1 MAQKEDNKNSQG
13 LLPAGLEDL
22 LDPIASQNGQAISTM
37 LRCFSQFGYQRVKP
51 PLVEFEAT
59 LLAKGPGAATAAKS
73 FRLMDP
79 LTQDMMALRSD
90 MTAQIARISGTRL
103 QHEPRP
109 LRLAY
114 EGDVMRVV
122 PDSLNAERQL
132 YQAGAEL
139 IGFNDANATT
149 EILVMGI
156 KALQSVGLS
165 SITVDLGLPL
175 LAKNLTR
182 NLSLNSRNMAE
193 RAILDKDIDALLK
206 IDGKE
211 IKIIKKV
218 MELSGNDRDALLK
231 CIPEM
236 SEDAG
241 NMMEDMLFVSQQ
253 LRDAYPNLPITLDP
267 LEVRGFDYHTGV
279 GFSLF
284 ADGLRGEIAR
294 GGAYLTGFGE
304 PATGL
309 SVYMERVLRGLP
321 EKVSLEHIY
330 MPLDIPKRTILDYIN
345 RGRSVITGRYKSDD
359 EMALVEAKQLKCT
372 FIVQNT
378 ISPPILIEE

>member
-1 MAQKEDNKNSQG
+1 MSQNENNNSQG
-13 LLPAGLEDL
+13 LLPLGLVDL
-22 LDPIASQNGQAISTM
+22 LDPVASQNGQAIST
-37 LRCFSQFGYQRVKP
+37 LLSCFSQFGYQRVKP
-51 PLVEFEAT
+51 PLVEFETT

-122 PDSLNAERQL
+122 PDSLNSERQL

-139 IGFNDANATT
+139 IGFNDANATA
-149 EILVMGI
+149 EILIMGI
-156 KALQSVGLS
+156 KALLSVGLN

-175 LAKNLTR
+175 LADVLTSNFSKKYKNIVKK
-182 NLSLNSRNMAE
+182 
-193 RAILDKDIDALLK
+193 AISDKNIDALLE
-206 IDGKE
+206 IDSKE
-211 IKIIKKV
+211 KNIIAKV
-218 MELSGNDRDALLK
+218 MNSSGTNTDAFIQ

-236 SEDAG
+236 SGDAQS
-241 NMMEDMLFVSQQ
+241 MMEDMLFVAQQ
-253 LRDAYPNLPITLDP
+253 LREAYPNLPVTLDP
-267 LEVRGFDYHTGV
+267 LEERGFEYHSGV
-279 GFSLF
+279 GFSIF
-284 ADGLRGEIAR
+284 AKGMRGEIAR

-309 SVYMERVLRGLP
+309 SVYMERVLQGLP
-321 EKVSLEHIY
+321 EKMLSQQIY
-330 MPLDIPKRTILDYIN
+330 IPINISKRTILDYIDK
-345 RGRSVITGRYKSDD
+345 GRSVILGRYKADD
-359 EMALVEAKQLKCT
+359 KMAMVEAKRLKCT
-372 FIVQNT
+372 FIVRNST
-378 ISPPILIEE
+378 SSPDLIDV

>member
-1 MAQKEDNKNSQG
+1 MAQKKDNKNSQG

-37 LRCFSQFGYQRVKP
+37 LSCFSQFGYQRVKP
-51 PLVEFEAT
+51 PLVEFETT

-122 PDSLNAERQL
+122 PDSLNSERQL

-193 RAILDKDIDALLK
+193 KAILDKDIDALLK

-211 IKIIKKV
+211 IKIIQKV
-218 MELSGNDRDALLK
+218 MEASGNDRDALFK

-236 SEDAG
+236 SEDAR

-330 MPLDIPKRTILDYIN
+330 MPLDIPKRTILDYID
-345 RGRSVITGRYKSDD
+345 RGRSVIAGRYKSDD
-359 EMALVEAKQLKCT
+359 EMAFVEAKQLKCT